1 MSMKLAFDVQYYE
14 TYAKSVCIVFNNW
27 QDETPSE
34 IIIKKVNDIAPYVPG
49 EFYKRELP
57 CIQAILKDINLNNV
71 ELIIVDGYVYL
82 NNDKKLGLGGYLY
95 EKLNN
100 SIPIIGV
107 AKSSFYDN
115 KKYVQEVIRGESTK
129 PLYITAVGLDLDEAK
144 NNIQMMHGEYR
155 MPALLQIL
163 DSKTKEK

>member
-1 MSMKLAFDVQYYE
+1 MKLAFDVQYYE
-14 TYAKSVCIVFNNW
+14 TYAKSVCIVFQNW
-27 QDETPSE
+27 NDETPVE
-34 IIIKKVNDIAPYVPG
+34 IIIKKVNDIAPYIPG

-57 CIQAILKDINLNNV
+57 CIQTILKDTNLNDV

-82 NNDKKLGLGGYLY
+82 NDDKKLGLGGYLY

-107 AKSSFYDN
+107 AKSSFHDN
-115 KKYVQEVIRGESTK
+115 KKYVQEVIRGESIK

-144 NNIQMMHGEYR
+144 NHIQMMHGEYR
-155 MPALLQIL
+155 MPILLQIL

>member
-1 MSMKLAFDVQYYE
+1 MKLAFDVQYYE
-14 TYAKSVCIVFNNW
+14 TYAKSVCIVFNDW

-34 IIIKKVNDIAPYVPG
+34 IIIKKVHNIAPYVPG

-57 CIQAILKDINLNNV
+57 CIEVILEDIHPNDI

-82 NNDKKLGLGGYLY
+82 NDDKKLGLGGYLY

-100 SIPIIGV
+100 NIPIIGV
-107 AKSSFYDN
+107 AKSSFHDN
-115 KKYVQEVIRGESTK
+115 KKYVREVIRGESTK
-129 PLYITAVGLDLDEAK
+129 PLYITAVGLDVDKAK
-144 NNIQMMHGEYR
+144 NHIQKMHGEFR
-155 MPALLQIL
+155 MPSLLQIL